1 MDRSM
6 RTLAGFICICSLF
19 FLALFVVLYTAPAL
33 NAQETPAQT
42 GSTTKIFLPNVQ
54 AQSVGTQ
61 LPTPTPTAT
70 PTHTPTAT
78 PAPGSPTEGALFL
91 NRNDHTYGPD
101 IAVDGQGGMHVAYFA
116 TGTTADG
123 VYPAYYAYCRP
134 TSAQDCGQPENW
146 PRVLL
151 GNQTRSIQIEL
162 TQNGRPRILIK
173 RHDSHTARPFAFD
186 YAACEAN
193 CTVGNNWNLIHVT
206 NTSDHW
212 PEITPRAFHFFALD
226 PQDRPRFVYWDLH
239 AGQERRGFYYAY
251 CDSACT
257 QPGSWYEFLV
267 TDHSLS
273 SPALQFT
280 SKGEPRILAA
290 LSTGDGNTVLVYLA
304 CDSNCSDPD
313 QWKAAGLGPTGFG
326 EYRGFVLRLDKQDQ
340 PRAVFYQG
348 SLNDG
353 GGKQMYYL
361 WCNDN
366 CILANNWDGRVLLV
380 ENGYEPTLAL
390 DGNGRP
396 RIAYRDSQ
404 GFALGYIWCNGQCES
419 SQGEW
424 SGGVIEPANV
434 LEQDFSIPVLPNCEL
449 AHWFGGF
456 KPALAL
462 DTAGN
467 PRIVYEAA
475 QYQRC
480 TNSRAT
486 DSTIQ
491 KTWNAVRLLFV
502 NQP

>member
-1 MDRSM
+1 MHRSM
-6 RTLAGFICICSLF
+6 RSLAGFTCICSLF
-19 FLALFVVLYTAPAL
+19 LLALFIMLYTAPAL
-33 NAQETPAQT
+33 YAQETPAET
-42 GSTTKIFLPNVQ
+42 GSTNKIFLPSVQ
-54 AQSVGTQ
+54 TQSVSAPA
-61 LPTPTPTAT
+61 PTPTPTAT
-70 PTHTPTAT
+70 PG
-78 PAPGSPTEGALFL
+78 PAQPVEGALFL
-91 NRNDHTYGPD
+91 DRNAHTYGPD

-134 TSAQDCGQPENW
+134 TAAQGCGQPESW

-151 GNQTRSIQIEL
+151 ANETRSIQIEL
-162 TQNGRPRILIK
+162 TKNGRPRILLK
-173 RHDSHTARPFAFD
+173 RHDSHITRPFAFD

-193 CTVGNNWNLIHVT
+193 CTVGNNWSIIHVT

-239 AGQERRGFYYAY
+239 AGQERHGFYYTY

-257 QPGSWYEFLV
+257 QPGNWYEFPV
-267 TDHSLS
+267 TNQIISYPS
-273 SPALQFT
+273 LQFT
-280 SKGEPRILAA
+280 SKGEPRILAT
-290 LSTGDGNTVLVYLA
+290 LLTEGKTVLVYLA
-304 CDSNCSDPD
+304 CDSNCDDPG
-313 QWKAAGLGPTGFG
+313 QWKVAGLTYEGYG
-326 EYRGFVLRLDKQDQ
+326 EYRGFVLRLDKQDR

-348 SLNDG
+348 SLDG
-353 GGKQMYYL
+353 GGQQLHYL

-366 CILANNWDGRVLLV
+366 CAVSTQWDSEGLLS
-380 ENGYEPTLAL
+380 ENGHSPTLAL
-390 DGNGRP
+390 DADGRP
-396 RIAYRDSQ
+396 RIAYRDSK

-424 SGGVIEPANV
+424 RGGVLEAANV
-434 LEQDFSIPVLPNCEL
+434 LAQDFSIPVLPNCEL

-467 PRIVYEAA
+467 PRIIYEAA